1 MGIRSK
7 AKKIRQLLPIVGA
20 GGNAGNAT
28 PPPTTAAPRA
38 QTPQAAR
45 PVLPPTPSAPEHG
58 RGNADPQEYIDA
70 VVKGNPV
77 VLFMKGSP
85 GQPMCGFSAT
95 AAGVLQSYG
104 KSLHHVDILAD
115 PEVRQGV
122 KDYSNWP
129 TIPQVYVG
137 GEFLGGSDILMQM
150 HEQGELGTLI
160 EAACGSE

>member
-7 AKKIRQLLPIVGA
+7 AKKIKQLLPIVGA
-20 GGNAGNAT
+20 GGNSGRTQPSTSSAAT
-28 PPPTTAAPRA
+28 SPRPPAPAA
-38 QTPQAAR
+38 
-45 PVLPPTPSAPEHG
+45 PPTPPAPQSA
-58 RGNADPQEYIDA
+58 RGDADPQEYIDGL
-70 VVKGNPV
+70 VKEKPV

-85 GQPMCGFSAT
+85 SQPQCGFSAT

-104 KSLHHVDILAD
+104 KDFHHVDVLMD
-115 PEVRQGV
+115 PEIRQGV

-150 HEQGELGTLI
+150 HQQGELGTLI
-160 EAACGSE
+160 EEASSSE

>member
-20 GGNAGNAT
+20 GGNAGNT
-28 PPPTTAAPRA
+28 PPSAPVNREAAPVS
-38 QTPQAAR
+38 TR
-45 PVLPPTPSAPEHG
+45 PVLPPTPAAPQNP
-58 RGNADPQEYIDA
+58 RGDADAATYIAA
-70 VVKGNPV
+70 VVKENPV

-85 GQPMCGFSAT
+85 VQPQCGFSAT
-95 AAGVLQSYG
+95 AVGVLKSYG

-122 KDYSNWP
+122 KDFSNWP

-150 HEQGELGTLI
+150 HEQGELGPLI
-160 EAACGSE
+160 EAACSSE